1 MSLKFS
7 DIIHTRAEALEALKI
22 IAARHGRT
30 LKPDNPSLV
39 LERKRRERSVEI
51 CDALI
56 DFLSVYF
63 AVSSAEL
70 RSPLRGRKEV
80 AHIRQLGMYLAHTS
94 FSMVMSE
101 VAVGFCR
108 ERTTVMYAC
117 HLVEDRREDE
127 EYDAVVSTLEKFVNS
142 GFPAWRIAA

>member
-7 DIIHTRAEALEALKI
+7 DIIHTRTEALEALKI
-22 IAARHGRT
+22 IAARHGRI
-30 LKPDNPSLV
+30 LNPDNPGLA
-39 LERKRRERSVEI
+39 LGRRRREKSVEI

-56 DFLSVYF
+56 EFLSAYF
-63 AVSSAEL
+63 AVSSADL

-101 VAVGFCR
+101 VAIGFSR

-127 EYDAVVSTLEKFVNS
+127 EYDAIVSILEKSVNS
-142 GFPAWRIAA
+142 GLPAWRIAA